1 MLTDFAET
9 IALGEGDFALLDLLQ
24 GGRDIAVYE
33 RLLQRVH
40 GERDDRERDENGGN
54 SDVKT
59 GFVALPCTSFQISLV
74 RSEWG
79 AAGLGNAGGIRRIS
93 CANCRFF
100 IFGDFPCEKPIF
112 GPHYSTG
119 SPQMSDYLIGHLG
132 RNSRK
137 NRGCG
142 KPVGS
147 PYPQIR
153 WRWYQVPL
161 LTRPKGWVKN
171 VWDQSS
177 HLFLFLLPPL
187 PLIERSCIFFVT
199 LGRIYL
205 IFLP

>member
-1 MLTDFAET
+1 MNT
-9 IALGEGDFALLDLLQ
+9 I
-24 GGRDIAVYE
+24 
-33 RLLQRVH
+33 
-40 GERDDRERDENGGN
+40 
-54 SDVKT
+54 
-59 GFVALPCTSFQISLV
+59 CTSIQISLV
-74 RSEWG
+74 RSEWDT
-79 AAGLGNAGGIRRIS
+79 AGLGNAGGIRRIS

-132 RNSRK
+132 RNNRK

-177 HLFLFLLPPL
+177 RLFLFLLPPL
-187 PLIERSCIFFVT
+187 PPMKRFVKCFFVF
-199 LGRIYL
+199 ID
-205 IFLP
+205 IFIILEYDLYNKSYFGGE